1 MPANPNVL
9 AQRLVRFVTPV
20 NQITVEDAVI
30 PITTSTSNTI
40 DTGGGRR
47 QLVGLQMPAAWTAA
61 SLTFDG
67 SHDGTTF
74 VPIYHGSGAYT
85 ITAAMGAAEDSGVSL
100 AKEAFAPWPYVRIR
114 SGVIGTYVA
123 QGDDRTIKVLTRAG

>member
-30 PITTSTSNTI
+30 LDTESTSGTI
-40 DTGGGRR
+40 DTTNR
-47 QLVGLQMPAAWTAA
+47 QIVGLQMPAAWTAA

>member
-30 PITTSTSNTI
+30 LDGETTSGTI

-47 QLVGLQMPAAWTAA
+47 QVVGLQMPDAWTAA
-61 SLTFDG
+61 SLTFEG

-74 VPIYHGSGAYT
+74 VPIYHGAGEYT
-85 ITAAMGAAEDSGVSL
+85 ITAAMGAAVDCGVSL
-100 AKEAFAPWPYVRIR
+100 AKEAFAGWPFVRIVSENTQ
-114 SGVIGTYVA
+114 SGA
-123 QGDDRTIKVLTRAG
+123 DRTIKVLTRAG

>member
-1 MPANPNVL
+1 MPADPQVL

-47 QLVGLQMPAAWTAA
+47 QVVGLQMPAAWTAA

-74 VPIYHGSGAYT
+74 VPIHHGAGAYT
-85 ITAAMGAAEDSGVSL
+85 ITAAQGANASLGVSL
-100 AKEAFAPWPYVRIR
+100 AKEAFAAWPYVRIR
-114 SGVIGTYVA
+114 SGVIGTYVGQDA
-123 QGDDRTIKVLTRAG
+123 ARTIKVLTRAG

>member
-30 PITTSTSNTI
+30 LDTESTSGTI
-40 DTGGGRR
+40 DTTNR
-47 QLVGLQMPAAWTAA
+47 QIVGLQMPAAWTAA

-100 AKEAFAPWPYVRIR
+100 DKEAFAPWPYVRIR